1 MCHLYNSVC
10 NEMDSLLDK
19 KESLLFCS
27 RVLIFYVFDLLFWSS
42 FSTAPSNFW
51 CFWPRGR
58 DTWPTEGLRAWLCR
72 TKKSPKLPTLFRTAP
87 SILGPCLEQMIIIP
101 TPLFYTIL
109 SVSKTTKRARSR
121 IPKYCVSHIY
131 RRQSVLTIPCLRQV
145 ETLFRTDSVKI
156 LYPV

>member
-1 MCHLYNSVC
+1 MNSASYSTDFYSCVIC
-10 NEMDSLLDK
+10 ITLFAMKWTACYSYSVLVDK
-19 KESLLFCS
+19 NESLLFCS
-27 RVLIFYVFDLLFWSS
+27 RVLIFYVFVLLFWSS

-51 CFWPRGR
+51 CFCPRGR

-109 SVSKTTKRARSR
+109 SVSKTSKRPRSR
-121 IPKYCVSHIY
+121 IPKYCVSHI
-131 RRQSVLTIPCLRQV
+131 
-145 ETLFRTDSVKI
+145 
-156 LYPV
+156 

>member
-19 KESLLFCS
+19 KESPLFCS

-51 CFWPRGR
+51 CFCPRGR

-72 TKKSPKLPTLFRTAP
+72 TKKSPKLPTLFRTYLIVPFWYASAAYQASLVEP
-87 SILGPCLEQMIIIP
+87 WFVFWRDVVETKYPWWDQTSLICCRSVLKKVRLG
-101 TPLFYTIL
+101 
-109 SVSKTTKRARSR
+109 
-121 IPKYCVSHIY
+121 IY
-131 RRQSVLTIPCLRQV
+131 RTQIRPKTRV
-145 ETLFRTDSVKI
+145 FF
-156 LYPV
+156 